1 VEKHSKRVKNYCKK
15 ADLLMKIDIA
25 EPVKEDTD
33 TDYGY
38 LALCTIYDRKRFS
51 ILLRNEIRHY
61 L

>member
-1 VEKHSKRVKNYCKK
+1 
-15 ADLLMKIDIA
+15 MKIDIA